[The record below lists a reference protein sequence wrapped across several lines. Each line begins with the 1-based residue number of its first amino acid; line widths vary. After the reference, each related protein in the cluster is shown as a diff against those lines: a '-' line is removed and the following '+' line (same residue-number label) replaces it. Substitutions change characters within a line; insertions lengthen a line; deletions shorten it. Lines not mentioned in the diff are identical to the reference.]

1 MRQADNP
8 DYSPVLALD
17 RETLVRELIEN
28 EDFSK
33 DDQIADGLSSCS
45 DSDSDPAG
53 DQMPDKDLQKVIPEE
68 IFTAL
73 KELGLTKPRPLS

>member
-8 DYSPVLALD
+8 EYNPVLALD

-53 DQMPDKDLQKVIPEE
+53 D
-68 IFTAL
+68 
-73 KELGLTKPRPLS
+73 